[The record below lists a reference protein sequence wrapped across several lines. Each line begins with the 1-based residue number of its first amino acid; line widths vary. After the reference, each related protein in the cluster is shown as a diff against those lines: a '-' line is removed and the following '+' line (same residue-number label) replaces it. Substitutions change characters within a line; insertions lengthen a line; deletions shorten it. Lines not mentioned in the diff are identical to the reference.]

1 MGTIGGALPTLRAN
15 EFELIR
21 LLAYEHFGLDLRS
34 GKEGLVAARLG
45 RRLRELGLRSY
56 REYYDHVVSDSTG
69 AAMTAM
75 VDCLTTNHT
84 SFFREARHFD
94 FLRDTIFPALK
105 TRPQIHIWSAACS
118 SGEEPYSIAMSWL
131 EESHGEFGT
140 RLRIKATDIST
151 KVLERAR
158 RGEYS
163 SDRIKEIPLPIL
175 QRYLVRDASGDTFA
189 FKNAVRTMIE
199 FQYLNLIGRLPEG
212 YRCSVIFCRN
222 IMIYFDKRTQQ
233 DLVQRLSAHLEDGGY
248 LFIGHAESLNSI
260 EHGLSYVSPAIY
272 QKPGARHSG
281 QNGRL

>member
-1 MGTIGGALPTLRAN
+1 MGTIVTALPTLRAH

-21 LLAYEHFGLDLRS
+21 VLAHEHFGLDLRS

-56 REYYDHVVSDSTG
+56 REYYDHVVSDRTG

-84 SFFREARHFD
+84 SFFREARHFE

-105 TRPQIHIWSAACS
+105 MRPQIHIWSAACS

-131 EESHGEFGT
+131 EESHGEFGS

-151 KVLERAR
+151 KILERAR

-163 SDRIKEIPLPIL
+163 SDRIKEIHLPMV
-175 QRYLVRDASGDTFA
+175 QRYLLRTASGDSFT
-189 FKNAVRTMIE
+189 FKNAVRVLIE
-199 FQYLNLIGRLPEG
+199 FQYLNLVESLPAG

-222 IMIYFDKRTQQ
+222 IMIYFDKKTQQ

-248 LFIGHAESLNSI
+248 LFIGHAESLSSI
-260 EHGLSYVSPAIY
+260 EHGLTYVSPAIY
-272 QKPGARHSG
+272 RKPGPRHSG